1 MFKQARQNSFI
12 YILTKGINPILETGV
27 IQSVSQPRL
36 GQMPQQPQPYQFP
49 QPMVVDIVA
58 TVGSERRNLNGL
70 PSENDIADY
79 MGNVVVTTD
88 KEKIANE
95 IKALHKEQENI
106 VNGHDRA
113 KELMG
118 IYSGMLTSLN
128 PEEAEKKA
136 QADKLAS
143 LENAYLQ
150 QCKLNEQMMKQQEQM
165 MQQMQMMMSSMSGGS
180 NTKPSKN
187 KQENA

>member
-70 PSENDIADY
+70 PSENDIFDY
-79 MGNVVVTTD
+79 MGNMVITTD
-88 KEKIANE
+88 KEKIMNE

-106 VNGHDRA
+106 VLGHDRA

-136 QADKLAS
+136 QSEKLAS
-143 LENAYLQ
+143 LENAYLR
-150 QCKLNEQMMKQQEQM
+150 QCQLNEQMMEQQKQM
-165 MQQMQMMMSSMSGGS
+165 MQQMQMMMNNMSGGS
-180 NTKPSKN
+180 NSKPSKT
-187 KQENA
+187 KENA